1 MVLLLVLPPFIAE
14 VASDQDIIYIHEI
27 IDEIEREVFK
37 EMNINLVIHMD
48 PVVVNDER
56 ANELK
61 QTIQE
66 FLGRLSKRF
75 KYTTFVWYGVRKAV
89 MLYLTLRFH
98 SGLNIRMNNWNPSFQ
113 IK

>member
-1 MVLLLVLPPFIAE
+1 MKELEERITSREDILGIHDLKVHNYGASSCFATVHCE

-61 QTIQE
+61 TDDTRIFRQAFGKDSNT
-66 FLGRLSKRF
+66 RLSC
-75 KYTTFVWYGVRKAV
+75 G
-89 MLYLTLRFH
+89 M
-98 SGLNIRMNNWNPSFQ
+98 G
-113 IK
+113 